1 MKPSSRFLHPF
12 ALAGLCLVLGLL
24 PSRAD
29 RRFFGKGE
37 MKEVPAS
44 DELQRQDGEA
54 KALLEK
60 ALAAKGQGKL
70 EKAEDLLKDVAE
82 LYPLTPST
90 SVARFELGRVYEDQE
105 KAVKAFDA
113 YQAFIENHRESDLY
127 GEAIRRQFEL
137 ATFAMNGKSGTI
149 LGLIPAKSQSSKVI
163 EMFEK
168 VAANAPRSNFAPQA
182 IFNVGLLQKEA
193 EKDAEAIAAFQK
205 LQDNYPADPKTKE
218 AALEIIAIR
227 EGRETNDD
235 SQVLKTQLEME
246 KFIADFGTDPRAGQL
261 QEKVGKLEHMDAD
274 KKFGIARYYERKGN
288 LKAAAI
294 YYQEIGPE
302 TARYPDAQKRL
313 AELKAIDPNLIAPP
327 SAPRSRVIAQENVV
341 DRPDYNGPPAPKLE
355 APPKPQMRASAED
368 VLPIPAQ

>member
-1 MKPSSRFLHPF
+1 MKSLSLL
-12 ALAGLCLVLGLL
+12 AIAGLCSLIALS
-24 PSRAD
+24 PARAE
-29 RRFFGKGE
+29 RRLFGKGE

-44 DELQRQDGEA
+44 EELQRQDGEA
-54 KALLEK
+54 KVLLDK
-60 ALAAKGQGKL
+60 AIAAKNGGKL

-82 LYPLTPST
+82 LYPLTSST
-90 SVARFELGRVYEDQE
+90 GVARFELGRVYEEQE
-105 KAVKAFDA
+105 KPIKAFDA

-137 ATFAMNGKSGTI
+137 ASFAMNGKADS
-149 LGLIPAKSQSSKVI
+149 LFGLIPAKSQSTKVI

-168 VAANAPRSNFAPQA
+168 VAANAPRSSFAPQA
-182 IFNVGLLQKEA
+182 IFNVGLLQREA

-218 AALEIIAIR
+218 AALQIIGIR
-227 EGRETNDD
+227 EGRKTNDD

-246 KFIADFGTDPRAGQL
+246 KFIADFGTDPRASEL
-261 QEKVGKLEHMDAD
+261 QEKVGQLEHMDAD

-294 YYQEIGPE
+294 YYQEIGE
-302 TARYPDAQKRL
+302 GTSRYPDAQKRL

-355 APPKPQMRASAED
+355 APAKPQMRASAED